1 MNKDK
6 SAENEATE
14 SDKTVRRPYTAPTV
28 SDFFQ
33 PVVALGSTVTTLCAA
48 PKPPKH

>member
-1 MNKDK
+1 MNKDNAAQGEK
-6 SAENEATE
+6 TKTE
-14 SDKTVRRPYTAPTV
+14 LNGRRPYVAPTV

-33 PVVALGSTVTTLCAA
+33 PVVALGTTTTDGCAA

>member
-1 MNKDK
+1 MNKDNPADSNK
-6 SAENEATE
+6 MGTE
-14 SDKTVRRPYTAPTV
+14 LKTRRPYAAPTV

-33 PVVALGSTVTTLCAA
+33 PVVALGTTTTDGCAA